1 MKKVHIPIGR
11 LFVWR
16 AFNPVKNICILILSC
31 RISIYNYPLI
41 TEQLQGTCK
50 NENSRH
56 TGIIQP
62 KCVSPST
69 YFVSMI
75 INFHVSSSLNNN
87 RQAKLLEPYLYW
99 YIHKMTPKV
108 LRNKL
113 FMVQLLKLSTLS
125 MYVQYPICLH

>member
-1 MKKVHIPIGR
+1 MKKFKFPLEDFSFGE
-11 LFVWR
+11 LSSLL
-16 AFNPVKNICILILSC
+16 KNIYIYIYLSC

-50 NENSRH
+50 NENTRH

-69 YFVSMI
+69 Y
-75 INFHVSSSLNNN
+75 FHVSSSLNNN
-87 RQAKLLEPYLYW
+87 RQAKLLEPYLCW

>member
-1 MKKVHIPIGR
+1 MKKVQIPIGR

-41 TEQLQGTCK
+41 TEQLQGICK

-113 FMVQLLKLSTLS
+113 FMVQLFKLSTLS